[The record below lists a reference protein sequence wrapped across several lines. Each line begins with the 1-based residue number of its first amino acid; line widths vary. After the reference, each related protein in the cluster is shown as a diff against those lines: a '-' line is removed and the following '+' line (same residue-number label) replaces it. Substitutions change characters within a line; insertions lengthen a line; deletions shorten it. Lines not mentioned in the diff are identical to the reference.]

1 MSYIGKEPDYTSF
14 PSKSFSG
21 DGTAM
26 SISLDRVPPNA
37 ASALVFIDGIRQDTS
52 AYTIAG
58 SLLTF
63 TDTVAS
69 GTNNIQV
76 VTLGISED
84 AGTTGDETVTAAKL
98 VTSGTA
104 SSGTFLRGDMAW
116 ADAQPVGGV
125 AGEDVFYTNEKE
137 INSSYTI
144 PASTNAMSAGPIN
157 IASGVTVNLS
167 SGSNW
172 TIA

>member
-1 MSYIGKEPDYTSF
+1 MSYIGKEPQYTSF
-14 PSKSFSG
+14 PSESFSG

-26 SISLDRVPPNA
+26 SISLDRIPSNA
-37 ASALVFIDGIRQDTS
+37 AAALVFIDGIRQDTT
-52 AYTIAG
+52 AYTIDG

-69 GTNNIQV
+69 GTDNIQV
-76 VTLGISED
+76 VILGIIED
-84 AGTTGDETVTAAKL
+84 GGTLGDETVTAAKL
-98 VTSGTA
+98 ATSGTA

-116 ADAQPVGGV
+116 TDAQPVGGV

>member
-1 MSYIGKEPDYTSF
+1 MSYIGKQPDYTSF
-14 PSKSFSG
+14 PSEFFSG
-21 DGTAM
+21 YGTAM
-26 SISLDRVPPNA
+26 SISLNRIPPNDA
-37 ASALVFIDGIRQDTS
+37 AALVFIGGVKQDTS
-52 AYTIAG
+52 AYTIDG

-63 TDTVAS
+63 TGTVPS
-69 GTNNIQV
+69 GTNNVQV
-76 VTLGISED
+76 VLLGISED
-84 AGTTGDETVTAAKL
+84 AGAVGDETVTVGKL

-116 ADAQPVGGV
+116 ADAQPVGGI

>member
-1 MSYIGKEPDYTSF
+1 MSYIGKQPNYTSF
-14 PSKSFSG
+14 PSEFFSG

-26 SISLDRVPPNA
+26 SISLNRIPPNSA
-37 ASALVFIDGIRQDTS
+37 AALVFIGGVKQDTS
-52 AYTIAG
+52 AYTIDG

-63 TDTVAS
+63 TGTVPS

-76 VTLGISED
+76 VILGIIED
-84 AGTTGDETVTAAKL
+84 GGTLGDETVTVGKL
-98 VTSGTA
+98 STSGTA

-116 ADAQPVGGV
+116 ADAQPVGGI
-125 AGEDVFYTNEKE
+125 AGEDVFFTNEKE

-157 IASGVTVNLS
+157 
-167 SGSNW
+167 
-172 TIA
+172 